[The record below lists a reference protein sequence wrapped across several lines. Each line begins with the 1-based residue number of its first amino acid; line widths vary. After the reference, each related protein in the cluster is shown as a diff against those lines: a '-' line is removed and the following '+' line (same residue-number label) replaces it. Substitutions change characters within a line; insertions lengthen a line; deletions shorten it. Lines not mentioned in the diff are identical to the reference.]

1 MSARPDPDL
10 TVVRGIVDREGRLIE
25 ADPPLADLHA
35 RAGGRPR
42 GLLAVPQI
50 ASLARLA
57 QRLGIVISRGAIAA
71 DGDLDLDL
79 WVRAEPSEGRAELS
93 IGGWTERPAY
103 RAAVSPTIQREADF
117 ARAASDWIWE
127 TDESLRITMVSAGA
141 GAALDRA
148 SAELVGQ
155 PLTNIFRF
163 REQQD
168 GTLPILMA
176 LAERR
181 SFDDQTAELRHG
193 GRNAFRLA
201 AVPLIDGMGRF
212 AGFRGSATA
221 IASALKEQAA
231 NDEASEARRESASF
245 GERIDRALRDPL
257 DHIISDAEGISA
269 QAEGPL
275 QSDYAGY
282 ASDIASAGRHL
293 LSLVDDLVDL
303 QAIERPGF
311 TPAIEEIDLAQ
322 VARQAAGL
330 LGKRAMDGEV
340 RIELP
345 DEDRTL
351 PARGEYKRAL
361 QILMNLLTNALRY
374 SPRGGVVRISAEKV
388 DGFAAVTVA
397 DDGKGI
403 DGADQGRIFEKFE
416 RIDHN
421 EPGGTGLGLY
431 ISRRLAEAMGGGLT
445 CESAPGKGARFTLTL
460 PLSRK

>member
-1 MSARPDPDL
+1 MSAQLDADL
-10 TVVRGIVDREGRLIE
+10 MVVRGIVDGEGRLME
-25 ADPPLADLHA
+25 ADQSLADLHA
-35 RAGGRPR
+35 RAGGRPG

-50 ASLARLA
+50 AALARLA
-57 QRLGIVISRGAIAA
+57 RRLGIVISRGAIAA
-71 DGDLDLDL
+71 DGDHDLDL
-79 WVRAEPSEGRAELS
+79 WVRAEPSDERVELS

-103 RAAVSPTIQREADF
+103 RTAVSPTVQREADF
-117 ARAASDWIWE
+117 VRAASDWIWE

-148 SAELVGQ
+148 SAELIGQ

-168 GTLPILMA
+168 GALPILLA

-181 SFDDQTAELRHG
+181 SFDDQVAELRHG

-201 AVPLIDGMGRF
+201 AVPLIDGTGGF

-221 IASALKEQAA
+221 IAAALKEQAA
-231 NDEASEARRESASF
+231 NDEATELRPESSSF
-245 GERIDRALRDPL
+245 GGRLDRALRDPL
-257 DHIISDAEGISA
+257 DHIISDAEGIGA
-269 QAEGPL
+269 KTEGPL
-275 QSDYAGY
+275 NSDYAGY
-282 ASDIASAGRHL
+282 AADIASAGRHL

-311 TPAIEEIDLAQ
+311 QPAIEEIDLAQ

-330 LGKRAMDGEV
+330 LGKRAMDGEI
-340 RIELP
+340 RLELP
-345 DEDRTL
+345 DDGQKL
-351 PARGEYKRAL
+351 AAKGEYKRAL

-374 SPRGGVVRISAEKV
+374 SPPNGAVRISAKQAG
-388 DGFAAVTVA
+388 DFAAVCVA

-403 DGADQGRIFEKFE
+403 EGGDQGRIFEKFE
-416 RIDHN
+416 RIDHE

-431 ISRRLAEAMGGGLT
+431 ISRRLAKAMGGDLT
-445 CESAPGKGARFTLTL
+445 CESAPGEGARFTLTL
-460 PLSRK
+460 PLGQQ